1 MTNAQLFEYL
11 LPHEFEISD
20 EVIKTVA
27 PKIGPRLLE
36 DGEIESYQLQYFE
49 GEIDWVATLNDILSF
64 TPSDECERW
73 YDMMSKK

>member
-1 MTNAQLFEYL
+1 MTNGQLFHYL
-11 LPHEFEISD
+11 LPEEFEISD

-27 PKIGPRLLE
+27 PTIGPRLLE
-36 DGEIESYQLQYFE
+36 EGEIESYQLQYFE

-73 YDMMSKK
+73 YGMLSKK